1 MTYLL
6 ATYWL
11 PLLIALAVGGVTGW
25 MTYDRAAR
33 GGWPRWLLVLGLAFV
48 VGLVVAGFAW
58 LPRGWGFWLETALLF
73 LLAWFIGCLLGNWL
87 AGRRAAPAEPVGVAP
102 PVVAPV
108 AAPEPAPE
116 LAPVAAVV
124 EPEPVP
130 EPDPIPVAAAQPEPL
145 PEPVPEPIP
154 VAEPEPAPIPE
165 PPVEPPAVEPPAVEP
180 PPVELPAEPLPGAR
194 PAAAVL
200 SGAAD
205 DLQRIKGIG
214 PKNERLLH
222 GLGIYYFRQIAGWS
236 DENIAWVNGYLSFKG
251 RIERENWVGQAKDF
265 ADQTP

>member
-25 MTYDRAAR
+25 MTYDRTAR

-87 AGRRAAPAEPVGVAP
+87 AGLRAAPAEAEPAGVAA

-108 AAPEPAPE
+108 VAPEPAP
-116 LAPVAAVV
+116 
-124 EPEPVP
+124 
-130 EPDPIPVAAAQPEPL
+130 VAAAE

-154 VAEPEPAPIPE
+154 VPEPEPAPIPE
-165 PPVEPPAVEPPAVEP
+165 PAVEPPPVEP

-194 PAAAVL
+194 PAAAAL

-265 ADQTP
+265 AEGGDL